1 MRVDRK
7 NMRNYLQESNLRR
20 SFVVL
25 DSTNCVRIDDIN
37 TLYWRRS
44 DTRTSVRGVQQPFGT
59 ASFFCSRPNEHNN
72 INEMLDPVN
81 HANEAK
87 NSNLDRTNRAP
98 KWVGTIGFLLLLC
111 APIDDISPN
120 FERNA
125 IFYLLFNVPCAL
137 LCFYFTGGLDE
148 FINYLKNRK

>member
-1 MRVDRK
+1 MDIGKK
-7 NMRNYLQESNLRR
+7 NMAKCLVDSIIRR

-25 DSTNCVRIDDIN
+25 DSTNCVRIDNVN

-72 INEMLDPVN
+72 KINEMLDHVN

-87 NSNLDRTNRAP
+87 NSTLDRTNRAP
-98 KWVGTIGFLLLLC
+98 KWVGVIGFILLLGIP
-111 APIDDISPN
+111 ADDAEIGK
-120 FERNA
+120 F
-125 IFYLLFNVPCAL
+125 IFYVLFNWPIAAF
-137 LCFYFTGGLDE
+137 CFYATGGFD
-148 FINYLKNRK
+148 FIVDHFKSRK